1 MKASPEKLTVKYCK
15 AKFLTVRNLGCMLGA
30 LRRLLEISEIERIL
44 SKSKLSEE
52 RTREISL
59 SLANEY
65 ERLYKGLEG

>member
-1 MKASPEKLTVKYCK
+1 
-15 AKFLTVRNLGCMLGA
+15 MLGA